1 MPTGADGGGERKI
14 GVLDRRLTLFD
25 ELYENR
31 VVPTDGQPKA
41 VLIFLNDHTS
51 LNQPWEGGREQ
62 ERKFYKKGA
71 TKLILLYCQY
81 LF

>member
-51 LNQPWEGGREQ
+51 LNQPWEGGRE
-62 ERKFYKKGA
+62 RKFYKKGA
-71 TKLILLYCQY
+71 TKLILLDRQC